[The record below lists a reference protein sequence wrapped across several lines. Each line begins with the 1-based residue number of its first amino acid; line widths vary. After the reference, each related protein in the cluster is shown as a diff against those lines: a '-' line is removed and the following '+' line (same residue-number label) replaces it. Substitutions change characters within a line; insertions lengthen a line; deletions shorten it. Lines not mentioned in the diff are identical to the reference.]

1 MTSGSSV
8 FSFSALAGAVILCAR
23 CAPRDVPN
31 DLPRAD
37 GNARSVDTSVRASSS
52 SSSADWTLQWT
63 HIDPA
68 QPVRTFIVDSA
79 GVVSRVINA
88 TPRGVLDT
96 LPRPLLEW
104 AARGIDQAGLC
115 ALKSHPADW
124 RLDVSLTTG
133 GRTCKVARS
142 AAAWQRE
149 ARGRRVIAIVDSLE
163 KVVCRNRCS
172 PFE

>member
-8 FSFSALAGAVILCAR
+8 FSFSALAGAVVLCAR
-23 CAPRDVPN
+23 CAPSDVPN
-31 DLPRAD
+31 DRSRAS
-37 GNARSVDTSVRASSS
+37 AATSADTSARGA
-52 SSSADWTLQWT
+52 SSADWTLQWT

-68 QPVRTFIVDSA
+68 TPVRTFSVDSA

-96 LPRPLLEW
+96 LPRSLVEW
-104 AARGIDQAGLC
+104 AARGIDQARLC
-115 ALKSHPADW
+115 TLKSEPADW
-124 RLDVSLTTG
+124 RLDVSLTAD
-133 GRTCKVARS
+133 GRTCTVARS

-149 ARGRRVIAIVDSLE
+149 VRGRRVIAIVDSLE
-163 KVVCRNRCS
+163 KVACGTRCS